1 MESFRKAYGALKD
14 STKVGLASLNS
25 DFKVL
30 DVAIVKATNHVEC
43 PPKERHVGKILA
55 AISANRPRADVGYC
69 IHALCRRLSKT
80 RNWIVAIKTLIVVH
94 RTLREGDPAF
104 REELVRY
111 SQRGK
116 LFQLYNFKDDS
127 STLAWD
133 CSAWVRTYSLFL
145 EERVECFKTLQYD
158 LEVDRASKPGPQV
171 SKTHSKTRFL
181 NGDQLLEHLP
191 SLQQLM
197 YRLICCQPE
206 GLACHNYL
214 VQFALAMVLKE
225 SFRIYCSIND
235 GIINLVDLF
244 FDMPKHD
251 AVRALDI
258 YRRAGKQAAH
268 LADFYGF
275 CRTLDLARTFHFP
288 TLKQPPPT
296 FLATMEDYIKEAPH
310 ISSLSDN
317 RLEYRET
324 ENESED
330 GDEEEPQ
337 EETEKQVQDKEDAIS
352 AEEEEEPSQ
361 TESPPLVNVPNE
373 EHVDLLGLSEVNK
386 DALKIEESNAL
397 ALAIFEPG
405 ANPPSAN
412 NALAEI
418 GSTSGWELAI
428 VTAPSNTSQPQVA
441 QPQMAGGFDNLLLD
455 SLYED
460 SAARRTM
467 ELHSA
472 GYSTSYGYDPS
483 MQIAFNQQQQQQFD
497 PFAMSSN
504 IPPPTNVQ
512 MALLA
517 QQEQMTMHQQ
527 LQQQQQQQMMM
538 MPTMEQHQGMSMEPY
553 NPYAASQPMG
563 GYFNPFGDPFNYP
576 QPAAP
581 PHGKNDNTLI

>member
-43 PPKERHVGKILA
+43 PPKERHVVKILA

-80 RNWIVAIKTLIVVH
+80 RNWIM
-94 RTLREGDPAF
+94 
-104 REELVRY
+104 
-111 SQRGK
+111 Q
-116 LFQLYNFKDDS
+116 
-127 STLAWD
+127 
-133 CSAWVRTYSLFL
+133 
-145 EERVECFKTLQYD
+145 
-158 LEVDRASKPGPQV
+158 
-171 SKTHSKTRFL
+171 SKTRFL
-181 NGDQLLEHLP
+181 NGEQLLEHLP
-191 SLQQLM
+191 SLQQLL

-214 VQFALAMVLKE
+214 VQYALA
-225 SFRIYCSIND
+225 
-235 GIINLVDLF
+235 LF

-296 FLATMEDYIKEAPH
+296 FLATMEEYIKEAPQM
-310 ISSLSDN
+310 SSLTDN
-317 RLEYRET
+317 RLDPLA
-324 ENESED
+324 SI
-330 GDEEEPQ
+330 
-337 EETEKQVQDKEDAIS
+337 VMQD
-352 AEEEEEPSQ
+352 
-361 TESPPLVNVPNE
+361 
-373 EHVDLLGLSEVNK
+373 LSEVNE
-386 DALKIEESNAL
+386 DALKIEENNAL
-397 ALAIFEPG
+397 ALAIFEPDV
-405 ANPPSAN
+405 NPPSSS

-428 VTAPSNTSQPQVA
+428 VEAPSNMTKPQLA

-472 GYSTSYGYDPS
+472 GYNTSYRYNPG
-483 MQIAFNQQQQQQFD
+483 MQVTPFDHQQQHFD
-497 PFAMSSN
+497 PFAMSNN

-512 MALLA
+512 MA
-517 QQEQMTMHQQ
+517 M
-527 LQQQQQQQMMM
+527 LQQQHMTTTMM
-538 MPTMEQHQGMSMEPY
+538 MPTTEVHQGTGMEPY
-553 NPYAASQPMG
+553 NPYTQQAG
-563 GYFNPFGDPFNYP
+563 GYFNPFSDPFHFP

-581 PHGKNDNTLI
+581 PHEENNRSNNNNNNNTLI

>member
-43 PPKERHVGKILA
+43 PPKERHVVKILA

-94 RTLREGDPAF
+94 RSLREGDPSF
-104 REELVRY
+104 KEELVRY

-116 LFQLYNFKDDS
+116 LFQLYNFKDDTS
-127 STLAWD
+127 SLAWD
-133 CSAWVRTYSLFL
+133 CSAWVRTFSLFL

-158 LEVDRASKPGPQV
+158 VEGDRGSKPGPQT
-171 SKTHSKTRFL
+171 SKMQSKTRFL
-181 NGDQLLEHLP
+181 NGEQLLEHLP
-191 SLQQLM
+191 SLQQLL

-214 VQFALAMVLKE
+214 VQYALALVLKE

-296 FLATMEDYIKEAPH
+296 FLATMEEYIKEAPQM
-310 ISSLSDN
+310 SSLTDN
-317 RLEYRET
+317 RLEYGEA
-324 ENESED
+324 ENESEA
-330 GDEEEPQ
+330 GDEEESQ
-337 EETEKQVQDKEDAIS
+337 VETENQVKDKEEDVVV
-352 AEEEEEPSQ
+352 EEEEEPSQ
-361 TESPPLVNVPNE
+361 TEPTPQPTE
-373 EHVDLLGLSEVNK
+373 EPIDLLDLSEVNE
-386 DALKIEESNAL
+386 DALKIEENNAL
-397 ALAIFEPG
+397 ALAIFEPDV
-405 ANPPSAN
+405 NPPSSS

-428 VTAPSNTSQPQVA
+428 VEAPSNMTKPQLA

-472 GYSTSYGYDPS
+472 GYNTSYRYNPG
-483 MQIAFNQQQQQQFD
+483 MQVTPFDHQQQHFD
-497 PFAMSSN
+497 PFAMSNN

-512 MALLA
+512 MA
-517 QQEQMTMHQQ
+517 M
-527 LQQQQQQQMMM
+527 LQQQHMTTTMM
-538 MPTMEQHQGMSMEPY
+538 MPTTEVHQGTGMEPY
-553 NPYAASQPMG
+553 NPYTQQAG
-563 GYFNPFGDPFNYP
+563 GYFNPFSDPFHFP

-581 PHGKNDNTLI
+581 PHEENNRSNNNNNNNTLI